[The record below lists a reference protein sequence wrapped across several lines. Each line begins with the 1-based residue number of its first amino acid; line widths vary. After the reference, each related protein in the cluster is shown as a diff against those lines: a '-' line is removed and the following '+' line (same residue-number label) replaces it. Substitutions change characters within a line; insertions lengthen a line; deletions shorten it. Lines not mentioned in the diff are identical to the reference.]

1 MADPTEIPKTIDDP
15 PLILLWRVDDLVPI
29 VLCLVIGIFTGS
41 PGTMFKLI
49 VLGVLLVRLY
59 SKYRERRP
67 DGHALPF
74 LYWYGLLPLRGRT
87 TPPIR
92 SFGGGYHEPSA
103 ISRHLGRAETKPG
116 TDHSSCL

>member
-1 MADPTEIPKTIDDP
+1 MADPTEIPKYIDDP

-67 DGHALPF
+67 DGHALHV

-87 TPPIR
+87 TPNPFCR
-92 SFGGGYHEPSA
+92 RWLP
-103 ISRHLGRAETKPG
+103 
-116 TDHSSCL
+116 

>member
-1 MADPTEIPKTIDDP
+1 MADPTEIPKYIDDP

-67 DGHALPF
+67 DGHALHF
-74 LYWYGLLPLRGRT
+74 LYWYGLLPLRGRI
-87 TPPIR
+87 TPNPFFR
-92 SFGGGYHEPSA
+92 RWLP
-103 ISRHLGRAETKPG
+103 
-116 TDHSSCL
+116 